1 MSDSS
6 MHLKA
11 NPIWGSS
18 VYRILLTTEDNRISQ
33 NFSGEITLFERR
45 HEAARE
51 EFSSLI
57 GFIEKLKDLWSK
69 GSSAPVQDTRL
80 ARWLVTYLVE
90 LGVQTQYSEMLEVV
104 RGDYEEE
111 PPIAMG
117 EAESLVDE
125 DVKHFVSESKDH
137 KIKGT
142 KRTLEI
148 SEDIS
153 EEEINSILD
162 HILLESKPVRNNKAE
177 STISFVNANGQVET
191 LTAEKTIEN
200 TPLEEDIH
208 LITGLD
214 NKFSFTIKDVTL
226 SDVIPYDYKISDIK
240 VRGVTATK
248 GEEEQIDDGLKISW
262 NIEELKPGEKTEIEY
277 VLCKNILR
285 TILIRDDQEVTT
297 LETYGPIRKE
307 EPYYYSE
314 STYIFQSSTPIIE
327 NVKILDQIPKDF
339 ELVSTQPEAKLP
351 FGNINLETAETEI
364 TWTFTNVKVNS
375 QHKSNYEMK
384 AFRQLIRE
392 LVEII
397 DENEELLAKI
407 VKIVKPLDHH
417 EGFGVI
423 FSIKALKP
431 IKECCTVTDEIP
443 STFKV
448 IEKHSEGGTATILE
462 SMENTKVVWKLPE
475 LKAGDRA
482 EVYFQYLGNA
492 SYQSKLIISS
502 DKKGQLDFISEDDVS
517 MKREDIV
524 LPAVYYKLIDPR

>member
-6 MHLKA
+6 IHLKA

-33 NFSGEITLFERR
+33 HFSGEIILFERR
-45 HEAARE
+45 HETAKE
-51 EFSSLI
+51 EFTSLI
-57 GFIEKLKDLWSK
+57 DFIEKLKNLWAM
-69 GSSAPVQDTRL
+69 GSAAPVQDTRL

-90 LGVQTQYSEMLEVV
+90 LGVQTQYAEMLEVV
-104 RGDYEEE
+104 RGDFEEE

-117 EAESLVDE
+117 EAETLVDE
-125 DVKHFVSESKDH
+125 DVKHFVSESRDH

-142 KRTLEI
+142 KRALEI
-148 SEDIS
+148 SEDTD
-153 EEEINSILD
+153 EEEINNILD

-177 STISFVNANGQVET
+177 SAISFVNANGQVET
-191 LTAEKTIEN
+191 LSSVKTIEN
-200 TPLEEDIH
+200 TPLEDDIH
-208 LITGLD
+208 LITGMD
-214 NKFSFTIKDVTL
+214 NKFSFAIRDVTL
-226 SDVIPYDYKISDIK
+226 ADVIPYDYKVSDIK

-248 GEEEQIDDGLKISW
+248 GAEEQVDDGLKISW

-277 VLCKNILR
+277 VLGKNILR

-297 LETYGPIRKE
+297 LETYEPIRKE
-307 EPYYYSE
+307 DPYYYSE

-339 ELVSTQPEAKLP
+339 ELVSTQPEANLP
-351 FGNINLETAETEI
+351 FGNVNHETAETEI

-392 LVEII
+392 LVEVI

-407 VKIVKPLDHH
+407 VKIVKPLEHH

-423 FSIKALKP
+423 FSIKALKQ

-448 IEKHSEGGTATILE
+448 VEKHSEGGTAAILE
-462 SMENTKVVWKLPE
+462 SMDNTKVVWKLPE
-475 LKAGDRA
+475 MKAGEKA

-492 SYQSKLIISS
+492 TYQSRFIVSS
-502 DKKGQLDFISEDDVS
+502 EKKEHLDFVSEDDVS

-524 LPAVYYKLIDPR
+524 LPAVYSKLIDPR

>member
-11 NPIWGSS
+11 NPVWGSS
-18 VYRILLTTEDNRISQ
+18 VYRILLTTDDNRISQ
-33 NFSGEITLFERR
+33 DFSGELILFERR
-45 HEAARE
+45 HEAERVD
-51 EFSSLI
+51 FTSLI
-57 GFIEKLKDLWSK
+57 EFIEKVKELWSR
-69 GSSAPVQDTRL
+69 GSTAPVQDTRL
-80 ARWLVTYLVE
+80 ARWLVTYLIE
-90 LGVQTQYSEMLEVV
+90 LGVQTQYTEMLEVV

-111 PPIAMG
+111 PPVTMG
-117 EAESLVDE
+117 EAEILVEE

-148 SEDIS
+148 SLDS
-153 EEEINSILD
+153 SDEEINNILE
-162 HILLESKPVRNNKAE
+162 HILLDSKPVRNNKAD
-177 STISFVNANGQVET
+177 STISFVNANGQIET
-191 LTAEKTIEN
+191 LTSEKTIEN

-214 NKFSFTIKDVTL
+214 NKFSFVIKDVTL

-240 VRGVTATK
+240 VKGVPATK
-248 GEEEQIDDGLKISW
+248 GAEEQMDDGLKITW

-277 VLCKNILR
+277 VLGKNILR
-285 TILIRDDQEVTT
+285 TILIRDDQEVTS
-297 LETYGPIRKE
+297 LQTYEPIRKE
-307 EPYYYSE
+307 DPYYYSE

-339 ELVSTQPEAKLP
+339 ELVSTQPEANLP
-351 FGNINLETAETEI
+351 FGNINHDTAETEV

-392 LVEII
+392 LIEVI
-397 DENEELLAKI
+397 DENEEQLAKI

-423 FSIKALKP
+423 FSIKTLRP
-431 IKECCTVTDEIP
+431 IKEGCTVTDEIP

-448 IEKHSEGGTATILE
+448 IEKHSEGGTAAILE
-462 SMENTKVVWKLPE
+462 SKDITKVVWKLPAM
-475 LKAGDRA
+475 KAGERF
-482 EVYFQYLGNA
+482 EIYFQYMGDA
-492 SYQSKLIISS
+492 TYQSKFVISS
-502 DKKGQLDFISEDDVS
+502 EKGQLDFVSEDDVS

-524 LPAVYYKLIDPR
+524 LPAVYSKLIDPR